1 MNKEDLW
8 PTRTGWCVRLLD
20 GEGPVPKAIRW
31 SSTVHCGPRLSRP
44 VIVSAPRWHNLH
56 PHIAS
61 VKTPSKSILTIF
73 MPRMSRR
80 KEREGG
86 DDFNHRS
93 CYYLPSFL
101 SILYFSQAECKLLI
115 TFGSSEG
122 PERNHLASRATIRA
136 FANSL
141 RWNADYCNLHQYCTA
156 PHRCTLTPTSGSGTT
171 LT

>member
-1 MNKEDLW
+1 MRE
-8 PTRTGWCVRLLD
+8 TAGWGRACAQGNQMV
-20 GEGPVPKAIRW
+20 
-31 SSTVHCGPRLSRP
+31 VHCPLRSS
-44 VIVSAPRWHNLH
+44 VIPASHCIRSALAQSAPAHCIRQNT
-56 PHIAS
+56 
-61 VKTPSKSILTIF
+61 VKIDFLTIF
-73 MPRMSRR
+73 MQRMSKR

-93 CYYLPSFL
+93 CYYLSFL
-101 SILYFSQAECKLLI
+101 SILYFPQAECKLLI